1 MNYPRIH
8 ANEREWEEI
17 RMESELLMKDEVY
30 QVVGAAFAVMNELG
44 SGYLEPVYQES
55 MELELSLRS
64 ISFEPQKLIYIQ
76 YKGVTLKKYYCADL
90 LCFGKLLVELK
101 VQECLTGRE
110 MAQVLNYLKATGIE
124 VAVLIN
130 FGPDNKIEWKRIV
143 RSQRVEMFDYDND

>member
-1 MNYPRIH
+1 MKRPLIY
-8 ANEREWEEI
+8 ANEREWEKLG
-17 RMESELLMKDEVY
+17 MESELLMKDEVY

-44 SGYLEPVYQES
+44 SGYFEAVYQES
-55 MELELSLRS
+55 MELELALRS
-64 ISFEPQKLIYIQ
+64 IPFESQKLINIQ
-76 YKGVTLKKYYCADL
+76 YKGVTLKKYYCGDL
-90 LCFGKLLVELK
+90 FCFGKPLVELK

-143 RSQRVEMFDYDND
+143 RSQRPEIFPDDNN